1 MLYLSSR
8 VQLKYMQF
16 KDKLSARS
24 LFVHLLKYGIK
35 FTMMKAQY
43 FSRSDVEI
51 IIFSSLIIF
60 LCKKSC
66 LCVLCMSV
74 CS

>member
-1 MLYLSSR
+1 
-8 VQLKYMQF
+8 MQF

-24 LFVHLLKYGIK
+24 VFVHLLKHSVK
-35 FTMMKAQY
+35 FTIMKAQY
-43 FSRSDVEI
+43 LSDVEI
-51 IIFSSLIIF
+51 NIFSSLIIF
-60 LCKKSC
+60 LYKKSC